1 MVECGEGVSAAFGAK
16 LMALLGASVI
26 KVEPADGDVTR
37 RRGPFV
43 NNIPDPE
50 NSGLFLY
57 LNADKQG
64 VTLDLNHPSD
74 RQTLDHLL
82 AGADILIHNVPA
94 SKRAA
99 CAMEGKRLSGRHPRL
114 IVAGIS
120 RYGDFGPRSHYKA
133 YELNT
138 IHASGTAILN
148 PSLCESPDLAPLKY
162 FGAQAEFQAGIHAAM
177 AALGAFYYRATSGM
191 GQVIELSEQ
200 ECMATML
207 DLSLVWWTYRNMQ
220 TSRLGFAVLGPAG
233 THRCA
238 DGIVQLLCVEE
249 AQWQRL
255 VALMGNPEWTK
266 QEIFKDRTLR
276 GKNIDAITPLV
287 EEWTKPQK
295 KIDLV
300 ARMQGQRIPA
310 TLVSRPSDLY
320 ADEHLKTREFFVPL
334 PARAAQSPIL
344 APGVPFKSTAMGWT
358 MCHPAPR
365 VGEHNG
371 AVLRNTS
378 LQSATDKPVLDGPS
392 IIPQARLWGRFTACA
407 CSISAGSGPARFAPS
422 NSPDWAPR

>member
-1 MVECGEGVSAAFGAK
+1 
-16 LMALLGASVI
+16 
-26 KVEPADGDVTR
+26 
-37 RRGPFV
+37 
-43 NNIPDPE
+43 
-50 NSGLFLY
+50 
-57 LNADKQG
+57 
-64 VTLDLNHPSD
+64 
-74 RQTLDHLL
+74 
-82 AGADILIHNVPA
+82 
-94 SKRAA
+94 
-99 CAMEGKRLSGRHPRL
+99 
-114 IVAGIS
+114 
-120 RYGDFGPRSHYKA
+120 
-133 YELNT
+133 
-138 IHASGTAILN
+138 
-148 PSLCESPDLAPLKY
+148 
-162 FGAQAEFQAGIHAAM
+162 M
-177 AALGAFYYRATSGM
+177 AALGAFYHRATSGM
-191 GQVIELSEQ
+191 GQVIEVSEQ

-300 ARMQGQRIPA
+300 ARMQSQRIPA

-365 VGEHNG
+365 LGEHNG

-392 IIPQARLWGRFTACA
+392 IIPQAQTVGPLHGVRVLDFCWVWAGPFCTEQLARLGAEVIRSRPPSIPASAAPLCPRPTAR
-407 CSISAGSGPARFAPS
+407 SGLIGAAASTRKITTS
-422 NSPDWAPR
+422 